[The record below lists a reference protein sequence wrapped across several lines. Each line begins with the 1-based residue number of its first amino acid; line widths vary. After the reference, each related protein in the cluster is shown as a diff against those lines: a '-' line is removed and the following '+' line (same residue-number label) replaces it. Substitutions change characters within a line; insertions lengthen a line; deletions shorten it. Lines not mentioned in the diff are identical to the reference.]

1 MTQVVVQ
8 IPEATPVALGLGPER
23 LGDAILLAAAV
34 QWFECGKLSGGA
46 AAELAGLS
54 KPAFMERL
62 RDFGVPVFR
71 QSVEE
76 LNEECGNA

>member
-1 MTQVVVQ
+1 M
-8 IPEATPVALGLGPER
+8 
-23 LGDAILLAAAV
+23 AAAV
-34 QWFECGKLSGGA
+34 QWFESGKLSGGA

-62 RDFGVPVFR
+62 RDFGVPAFR
-71 QSVEE
+71 QSVDE